1 MISAMQMH
9 EAVQARVGDVD
20 VFIGVAAVADYRPT
34 LTQSQKIKKATHGKS
49 TLTLELVENPDIIAE
64 VAARKN
70 KPFTVGFAA
79 ETEQLE
85 TFARKKLAQKNLDMI
100 VANNVSNTDI
110 GFNSDQNAIT
120 VYEQDDSL
128 DLPMMSKRALSEKLI
143 DRIAEHLRAKP

>member
-1 MISAMQMH
+1 M
-9 EAVQARVGDVD
+9 
-20 VFIGVAAVADYRPT
+20 
-34 LTQSQKIKKATHGKS
+34 
-49 TLTLELVENPDIIAE
+49 TLELVENPDIIAE